1 MNNNTKNICIIA
13 LAVIF
18 VLIYRVYIV
27 GNNTPTVYV
36 YIEEPLTLHD
46 NTLCR
51 IIRYKEKLS
60 NKIIES
66 WAICDWSIEI
76 SDDQLIM
83 ELHKE

>member
-1 MNNNTKNICIIA
+1 MNSKYKA
-13 LAVIF
+13 PV
-18 VLIYRVYIV
+18 VLIIMSIV
-27 GNNTPTVYV
+27 FTVLTRSCYPETPPIVYV